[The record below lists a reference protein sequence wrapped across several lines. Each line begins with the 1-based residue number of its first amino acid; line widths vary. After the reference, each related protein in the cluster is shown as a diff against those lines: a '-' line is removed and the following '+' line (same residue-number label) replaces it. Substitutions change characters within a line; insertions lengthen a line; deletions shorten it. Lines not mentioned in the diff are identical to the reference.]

1 MVGRRTYRACYIGTP
16 LYICGFVVLGAAFQ
30 KHLSVGALVLG
41 WGTSAVG
48 TMVNTVA
55 VCEFL
60 HLRLFRDDIKAL
72 RRRCLR
78 Q

>member
-1 MVGRRTYRACYIGTP
+1 MVGLRTCRACYIGTL

-30 KHLSVGALVLG
+30 NHLSVGALVMG

-48 TMVNTVA
+48 VMVNTVA
-55 VCEFL
+55 VCEFPYI
-60 HLRLFRDDIKAL
+60 RLFLDDLEAL
-72 RRRCLR
+72 HRRRVR